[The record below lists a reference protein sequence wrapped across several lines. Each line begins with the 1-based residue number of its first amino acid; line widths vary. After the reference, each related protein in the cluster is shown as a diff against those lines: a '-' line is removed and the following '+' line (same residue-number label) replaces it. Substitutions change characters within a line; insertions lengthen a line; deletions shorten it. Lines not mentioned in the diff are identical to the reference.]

1 MKKKVIYR
9 LSFVLSLLIIVLLV
23 WNGCSKRA
31 ELSALREQLSKFN
44 IGEQAYI
51 EQVNEQGNKIAE
63 QEQIILS
70 QKDAIQNNLLVI
82 KDLKDVQ
89 SQVRIRNII
98 KIDSILVP
106 YTDTDTLYLHD
117 SIPFIPRKFNLSN
130 EFYSF
135 NGKTQRNSVLLDS
148 VTFTSGLDITIGR
161 KKMGLFKSPKPIVEV
176 EYTNPYIST
185 TSINNVIIKDEPKW
199 YEKKGLWFGV
209 GIGVGIVGGILI
221 NK

>member
-1 MKKKVIYR
+1 MQFKIIYL
-9 LSFVLSLLIIVLLV
+9 LS
-23 WNGCSKRA
+23 
-31 ELSALREQLSKFN
+31 
-44 IGEQAYI
+44 
-51 EQVNEQGNKIAE
+51 
-63 QEQIILS
+63 
-70 QKDAIQNNLLVI
+70 
-82 KDLKDVQ
+82 KDVQ

-106 YTDTDTLYLHD
+106 YTDTLYLHD

-148 VTFTSGLDITIGR
+148 VSFTSGLDITIGS
-161 KKMGLFKSPKPIVEV
+161 KKMGWFKSPKPIVEV

-199 YEKKGLWFGV
+199 YEKNGLWFGV

>member
-82 KDLKDVQ
+82 KRR
-89 SQVRIRNII
+89 S
-98 KIDSILVP
+98 
-106 YTDTDTLYLHD
+106 
-117 SIPFIPRKFNLSN
+117 
-130 EFYSF
+130 
-135 NGKTQRNSVLLDS
+135 
-148 VTFTSGLDITIGR
+148 
-161 KKMGLFKSPKPIVEV
+161 KSSK
-176 EYTNPYIST
+176 N
-185 TSINNVIIKDEPKW
+185 
-199 YEKKGLWFGV
+199 
-209 GIGVGIVGGILI
+209 
-221 NK
+221 

>member
-106 YTDTDTLYLHD
+106 YTDTLYLHD

-148 VTFTSGLDITIGR
+148 VSFTSGLDITIGS
-161 KKMGLFKSPKPIVEV
+161 KKMGWFKSPKPIVEV

-199 YEKKGLWFGV
+199 YEKNGLWFGV